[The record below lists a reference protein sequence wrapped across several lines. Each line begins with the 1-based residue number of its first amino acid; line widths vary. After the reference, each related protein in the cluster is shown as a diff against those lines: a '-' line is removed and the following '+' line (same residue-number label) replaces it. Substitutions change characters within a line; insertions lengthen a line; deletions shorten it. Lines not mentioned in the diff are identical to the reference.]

1 MRIKVRKIV
10 GKGVFFFIWLLC
22 TGVFMLIAYWLMAAV
37 PSNEGTG
44 YFTRLVTVLHTPFAN
59 YFNNYTPIG
68 MILAFIIVELLFGV
82 ICIYK
87 MASMSG
93 ITEGDEAE
101 RNNVS
106 YDTFMESDVTEE
118 PKVQF
123 VEQIDEEPL
132 KEESPKKERQIS
144 EKEDGSEEI
153 LLKEDVF
160 LKLFNSGYAMNQI
173 NAMMELISYIPNIDE
188 TQLMKM
194 ISPSMSEEEIRSYI
208 EMFFG

>member
-1 MRIKVRKIV
+1 MRKIV

-37 PSNEGTG
+37 PSNQETG
-44 YFTRLVTVLHTPFAN
+44 YFTRLVSVLHTPFAN

-68 MILAFIIVELLFGV
+68 MILAFIIVELIFGV
-82 ICIYK
+82 IGIYK

-93 ITEGDEAE
+93 ITEGDDAE
-101 RNNVS
+101 RDNVS
-106 YDTFMESDVTEE
+106 YDTFMESDVMEE

-132 KEESPKKERQIS
+132 IEESPKKERQIS
-144 EKEDGSEEI
+144 EKEDDSEEI